1 MIANKIRTIDMVSDS
16 NSMDDFTVVKKVKY
30 SEDSDTTSDNVDED
44 GNKLSKMARAFKTI
58 IEVTVLF
65 SSPSSVA
72 CLASSSVTFLLYIP
86 SLVAFLFFASCLVV
100 SRRRC

>member
-1 MIANKIRTIDMVSDS
+1 MVSDS
-16 NSMDDFTVVKKVKY
+16 NGMDDFSVVKKVKN

-44 GNKLSKMARAFKTI
+44 GDKLSKMARAFKTI
-58 IEVTVLF
+58 IEVPVLF

-72 CLASSSVTFLLYIP
+72 CLVTFLLYI
-86 SLVAFLFFASCLVV
+86 SSSVAFLSFASCLVV